1 MPAPPHQLA
10 SSYVQLDRKLRFQS
24 TPKTMIAVKHI
35 RAQLTAV
42 INSRMRGKEM
52 TERQLA
58 WWELALEVL
67 GKEADK
73 AETLEVMGTNKAAP
87 AK

>member
-1 MPAPPHQLA
+1 
-10 SSYVQLDRKLRFQS
+10 
-24 TPKTMIAVKHI
+24 MIAVKHI
-35 RAQLTAV
+35 RSQLSAV

-73 AETLEVMGTNKAAP
+73 PETLEVMGSKTAVK
-87 AK
+87 

>member
-1 MPAPPHQLA
+1 M
-10 SSYVQLDRKLRFQS
+10 
-24 TPKTMIAVKHI
+24 PKTMIAVKHI

-67 GKEADK
+67 GKEPDK
-73 AETLEVMGTNKAAP
+73 ADTLEVMSSKAA